1 MMSNKTQA
9 ELYQTM
15 LSTYPDVLDV
25 KDIMA
30 ILKISKTLAYDLI
43 NSQQIVSCKIG
54 RSYKI
59 AKCNFIDFINRTICR
74 GGN

>member
-1 MMSNKTQA
+1 MSNKTQA

>member
-1 MMSNKTQA
+1 MNKTQVN
-9 ELYQTM
+9 LYQNM
-15 LSTYPDVLDV
+15 LRTYPDVLDV
-25 KDIMA
+25 KDIMQ

-59 AKCNFIDFINRTICR
+59 AKCNFIDFINKTICR
-74 GGN
+74 GEPK

>member
-1 MMSNKTQA
+1 MSNKTQA

-59 AKCNFIDFINRTICR
+59 AKCNFIDFINKTICR